1 MSSATFALSAS
12 EPRSLSLLRTAPRFT
27 PTALRI
33 GLGVVMLPH
42 GAQKLLGWFGGFG
55 FTNTLHYFTDTL
67 GVSAPLAVLVI
78 LAESIGALALV
89 LGLATRVAAA
99 GIAMVMVG
107 AVAMVHLPNGFF
119 MNWAGNQSGR
129 RFRIRPLG
137 AHDGDHARRSGRRPV
152 FDRRLD

>member
-1 MSSATFALSAS
+1 MSAATFALSAS
-12 EPRSLSLLRTAPRFT
+12 EPRSLSLLRTSPRFT

-55 FTNTLHYFTDTL
+55 FTNTLRYFTDTL

-107 AVAMVHLPNGFF
+107 AVAMVHLPQRVLHELG
-119 MNWAGNQSGR
+119 GKPSR
-129 RFRIRPLG
+129 RRVRIRPLG
-137 AHDGDHARRSGRRPV
+137 AHDGDHARRGGRRPV